1 MNIGIRTVNID
12 PLVHFTVHTVHS
24 TGVSFL
30 RICNLSG
37 KQTEILVKEIKWK
50 SFLKRQCHAIK
61 SKLEVWECGIS
72 FESRLKTDFYSF
84 RSSDKLR
91 QN

>member
-37 KQTEILVKEIKWK
+37 KQTEILVKEIKSKGEKNKNLINLIKEK
-50 SFLKRQCHAIK
+50 SLRRQFPLIISI
-61 SKLEVWECGIS
+61 SKL
-72 FESRLKTDFYSF
+72 
-84 RSSDKLR
+84 
-91 QN
+91 